1 MIVAGIVIETI
12 PGAAGRVAARLVTR
26 DDVEVTGGD
35 GNSRVAIVC
44 EAADGAALEAFA
56 EELVAR
62 DEEILGV
69 YPTYV
74 GDDQDP
80 S

>member
-1 MIVAGIVIETI
+1 MIVAGILIETV
-12 PGAAGRVAARLVTR
+12 PGAAGRVAARLVVR

-35 GNSRVAIVC
+35 GDSRVALVC

-56 EELVAR
+56 ERLVAQ

-69 YPTYV
+69 FPTFV

-80 S
+80 A

>member
-1 MIVAGIVIETI
+1 MIVAGIVIETV
-12 PGAAGRVAARLVTR
+12 PGAAARVSARLVTR

-35 GNSRVAIVC
+35 GDSRVAIVC
-44 EAADGAALEAFA
+44 EAADGVALEEFA
-56 EELVAR
+56 EGLVAE

-69 YPTYV
+69 YPTFV

-80 S
+80 A

>member
-35 GNSRVAIVC
+35 GNSRIALVC
-44 EAADGAALEAFA
+44 EAADGAALESFA
-56 EELVAR
+56 EDLVAH
-62 DEEILGV
+62 DDEILGV
-69 YPTYV
+69 FPTFV
-74 GDDQDP
+74 GDDQHRG
-80 S
+80 

>member
-1 MIVAGIVIETI
+1 MIVAGILIETV

-26 DDVEVTGGD
+26 DGMEVTGGD
-35 GNSRVAIVC
+35 GDSRIAVVC
-44 EAADGAALEAFA
+44 EAADGAALESFA
-56 EELVAR
+56 QDLVAH

-69 YPTYV
+69 FPTFV
-74 GDDQDP
+74 GDDQGL